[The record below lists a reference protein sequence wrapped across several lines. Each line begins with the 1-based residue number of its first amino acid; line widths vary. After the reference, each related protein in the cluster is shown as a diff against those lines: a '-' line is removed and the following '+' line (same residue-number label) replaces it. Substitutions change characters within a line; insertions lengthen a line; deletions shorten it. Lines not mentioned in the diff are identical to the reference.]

1 LDLRLLH
8 LLGLC
13 KRQTAVGHDPDQHHD
28 VGLVLVN
35 EPQGLTSV
43 SRLDAGV
50 GERRAEESPDLIVV
64 VDHEDA

>member
-1 LDLRLLH
+1 MT
-8 LLGLC
+8 
-13 KRQTAVGHDPDQHHD
+13 QTSTTTSGWCWSTSRRA
-28 VGLVLVN
+28 
-35 EPQGLTSV
+35 TSV